1 MLKTL
6 DEYGRYVEISG
17 FRNVAIGD
25 AKAFMDAVCGAL
37 PFGVEVQLFN
47 ADLVATWE
55 HLYLAALNALMAFQN
70 KRNVSKSLAVEMALY
85 ASAKRQIKKAIEFIG
100 VKLGSGDIAVV
111 VVGADVASV
120 QAGLYVVAKCLGVEP
135 DDGVLGLS
143 EAKVRRIR
151 GAFDVSDAELQ
162 AVSTCGDGSQSLVDL
177 VVERVA
183 LLSTR
188 L

>member
-1 MLKTL
+1 MLKPL
-6 DEYGRYVEISG
+6 EEYGRYVEISG

-25 AKAFMDAVCGAL
+25 AKAFMDAVCRDLPDGA
-37 PFGVEVQLFN
+37 EVQLFD

-55 HLYLAALNALMAFQN
+55 HLYFAALNALMAFQN

-100 VKLGSGDIAVV
+100 VKAGSGDVAVV
-111 VVGADVASV
+111 VLGADVAAV
-120 QAGLYVVAKCLGVEP
+120 EAGLRVVAKRLGVDPNE
-135 DDGVLGLS
+135 GVLGLS
-143 EAKVRRIR
+143 EAKIVRVRE
-151 GAFDVSDAELQ
+151 AFDVSDAELQ
-162 AVSTCGDGSQSLVDL
+162 AVSACGDAKAALVDL

>member
-1 MLKTL
+1 MLKPL
-6 DEYGRYVEISG
+6 DEYGRFVEISG

-25 AKAFMDAVCGAL
+25 AKVFMESVCKDL
-37 PFGVEVQLFN
+37 PDGVEVQLFD

-55 HLYLAALNALMAFQN
+55 HLYYAALNALMAFQN
-70 KRNVSKSLAVEMALY
+70 KRNASKTLAVEMALY
-85 ASAKRQIKKAIEFIG
+85 ASARRQIKRAIEFIG
-100 VKLGSGDIAVV
+100 VKSGSGNIAVV
-111 VVGADVASV
+111 VLGSDEASV
-120 QAGLYVVAKCLGVEP
+120 EAGLRVVAQRLGVEP

-143 EAKVRRIR
+143 EAKTVRIR

-162 AVSTCGDGSQSLVDL
+162 AVSACGDAEAALVDL

>member
-1 MLKTL
+1 MLKPL
-6 DEYGRYVEISG
+6 EEYGRYVEISG
-17 FRNVAIGD
+17 FRNVAIGE
-25 AKAFMDAVCGAL
+25 AKAFVGVVCKDL
-37 PFGVEVQLFN
+37 PGGVEVQLFD
-47 ADLVATWE
+47 AELVATWE
-55 HLYLAALNALMAFQN
+55 HLYFAALNALMAFQN

-100 VKLGSGDIAVV
+100 VKSGSGNIAVV
-111 VVGADVASV
+111 VLGADVASV
-120 QAGLYVVAKCLGVEP
+120 EAGLRAVAQRLGAVHN
-135 DDGVLGLS
+135 DGVLGLS

-151 GAFDVSDAELQ
+151 EAFDVSDAELK
-162 AVSTCGDGSQSLVDL
+162 AVSSCDDAEAALVAL